1 MIEIAEEEISLD
13 RMIQRVR
20 RNEAGAVVSFI
31 GTVRDDDILGMEL
44 EAFRDAALSELE
56 AIRQEAMSRFSLTAA
71 EVVHRT
77 GRLVVGEAI
86 VAIVC
91 SAAHREEAF
100 SGCRYILEELKRRA
114 PLWKK
119 EISAEGERWVEGNE
133 RER

>member
-1 MIEIAEEEISLD
+1 MIEIAEKEISLD
-13 RMIQRVR
+13 RMIERVR
-20 RNEAGAVVSFI
+20 RNEAGAVVSFL
-31 GTVRDDDILGMEL
+31 GTVRDDGIEEMEV

-71 EVVHRT
+71 EVSHRT
-77 GRLVVGEAI
+77 GSLAVGEAI

-100 SGCRYILEELKRRA
+100 SGCRYILEQLKSRA

-119 EISAEGERWVEGNE
+119 EISAEGERWVEGK
-133 RER
+133 